1 MVKVN
6 DKEVKFREGMTVAE
20 ALKVAGESLDQMTI
34 IMVDGQVISK
44 GNVNSITITVNTN
57 ISLLPL
63 TSGG

>member
-1 MVKVN
+1 MIKVN
-6 DKEVKFREGMTVAE
+6 DKEVEFQEGMTVGE
-20 ALKVAGESLDQMTI
+20 ALKLAGESLDQMVI

-44 GNVNSITITVNTN
+44 VDLNKTTVADNTK